1 MPAQTGPV
9 VALDLHKEAIRKCD
23 GEPRT
28 VLDMLRE
35 AGYEIFKSGEV
46 ANRAAIL
53 AKPVVR
59 VATRSRPE

>member
-1 MPAQTGPV
+1 
-9 VALDLHKEAIRKCD
+9 
-23 GEPRT
+23 

-59 VATRSRPE
+59 VLATRSPS